1 MANDDIVILN
11 NLGNLKRRESKTGK
25 VRYTIEVKSE
35 PLIHDFDPK
44 TLGGVVAA
52 AIAEELRRQVK
63 AITQRASDGTLKARA
78 VAAKAFAAGKPWATR
93 AFGGGKMGP
102 MAPNQ
107 SDRSFN
113 DSGRLAAGIVA
124 QAKDDKWTVNIP
136 SNRFDPT
143 QFKDGELGV
152 ARVWRQLVALV
163 PAFQNTA
170 LLFETEGVKKS
181 IDQSM
186 QMLITKARETRDQLS
201 EQRAKALMGVARQ
214 ALGLLRL
221 VG

>member
-1 MANDDIVILN
+1 MASDDVIVLN

-78 VAAKAFAAGKPWATR
+78 VAAKAFAAGKPWATKKYSGR
-93 AFGGGKMGP
+93 KMGP

-113 DSGRLAAGIVA
+113 DSGLLAAGIVA
-124 QAKDDKWTVNIP
+124 QAKDDKWTINVP
-136 SNRFDPT
+136 AARFDPT

-186 QMLITKARETRDQLS
+186 QMLITKARETRDQLT
-201 EQRAKALMGVARQ
+201 EARAKAVLGVVRQ
-214 ALGLLRL
+214 AFGLLRL